1 MAGLK
6 KTGREGLQLAAVL
19 GIASLVFLLFY
30 GVLALCLRADL
41 IKADSN
47 LSMLLWITQGMFIIL
62 FLAGAVVSGICVL
75 SYLKSVEDNTVSAVN
90 DLRRLLSGQT
100 QTEAILTQMNENL
113 LLSDTIK
120 TIAFREKDRMVLEEA
135 IQQDIRTERWDS
147 AERLI
152 GELAKRFGCL
162 PEAESLKQEMI
173 RYRNS
178 NKQEKIDATIKHIES
193 LWLIHRYDEAEQE
206 VQGLL
211 RLYSSESRVQ
221 QLRGQTD
228 MRRQA
233 YKKELLDQWDQAANE
248 NNVDRGVELL
258 KLLDGYLTPTEAA
271 ALEES
276 ARGVFRAKLHNMG
289 VQFSLFVTEKKWSKA
304 LEIGQKIIAE
314 YPNSRMAQEVRDKI
328 DVLQQR
334 AQEELAQKEIVG

>member
-1 MAGLK
+1 MATPK
-6 KTGREGLQLAAVL
+6 KNGREGLHLTAGL
-19 GIASLVFLLFY
+19 GIAAWIFLLGWVLIEL
-30 GVLALCLRADL
+30 GVRFNILGNENWIPLAQDVLLKIFFLLIAGGVIAGGIYVLSCLR
-41 IKADSN
+41 
-47 LSMLLWITQGMFIIL
+47 
-62 FLAGAVVSGICVL
+62 GIQ
-75 SYLKSVEDNTVSAVN
+75 ENTVSAVN
-90 DLRRLLSGQT
+90 DIRKMLSGQT
-100 QTEAILTQMNENL
+100 QAEAILTQMNENL

-120 TIAFREKDRMVLEEA
+120 AIAFREKDRMVLEEA

-152 GELAKRFGCL
+152 GELDKRFGGAR
-162 PEAESLKQEMI
+162 EAEELRREMV

-178 NKQEKIDATIKHIES
+178 NMQEKIVATIKHIES
-193 LWLIHRYDEAEQE
+193 LWLIHRYEEAEQE

-211 RLYSSESRVQ
+211 RLYDSEVRVQ
-221 QLRGQTD
+221 QLRGQTEVH
-228 MRRQA
+228 RQA
-233 YKKELLDQWDQAANE
+233 YKKELLDQWDQAVNE
-248 NNVDRGVELL
+248 NNIDRGVELL

-304 LEIGQKIIAE
+304 LEIGRKIIAE
-314 YPNSRMAQEVRDKI
+314 YPNSRMAQEVREKI

-334 AQEELAQKEIVG
+334 AQEEIAQREIVS